1 MVTLCIYY
9 GEKEWDGPLSL
20 VDMLDIPDKLKF
32 IFSDYKFNLIQMR
45 SCNNLHFHNYD
56 INTVFD
62 LSSSIYNRDYE
73 KINKLYKNQP
83 ISPELALVV
92 GAITMC
98 TALEEL
104 KKEGVQ
110 EGLQKGLQEGLQ
122 KGEVKGIIQT
132 CKLFNP
138 DQDAALKLIMDKFS
152 LSQETALAYIK
163 KYW

>member
-73 KINKLYKNQP
+73 KVAQKEKRDIDPN
-83 ISPELALVV
+83 AL
-92 GAITMC
+92 ID
-98 TALEEL
+98 ALTKSSVE
-104 KKEGVQ
+104 
-110 EGLQKGLQEGLQ
+110 
-122 KGEVKGIIQT
+122 
-132 CKLFNP
+132 
-138 DQDAALKLIMDKFS
+138 
-152 LSQETALAYIK
+152 
-163 KYW
+163 

>member
-92 GAITMC
+92 GAIT
-98 TALEEL
+98 E
-104 KKEGVQ
+104 
-110 EGLQKGLQEGLQ
+110 
-122 KGEVKGIIQT
+122 
-132 CKLFNP
+132 
-138 DQDAALKLIMDKFS
+138 
-152 LSQETALAYIK
+152 SQ
-163 KYW
+163 

>member
-1 MVTLCIYY
+1 
-9 GEKEWDGPLSL
+9 
-20 VDMLDIPDKLKF
+20 
-32 IFSDYKFNLIQMR
+32 MR

-92 GAITMC
+92 GAITESQELIDHALENEKKGAINMC

-104 KKEGVQ
+104 KRGRAGRSAKRFTRRFT
-110 EGLQKGLQEGLQ
+110 

>member
-62 LSSSIYNRDYE
+62 LSSSIIIVIMRKSTNYT
-73 KINKLYKNQP
+73 KINQF
-83 ISPELALVV
+83 
-92 GAITMC
+92 
-98 TALEEL
+98 
-104 KKEGVQ
+104 
-110 EGLQKGLQEGLQ
+110 LQNLH
-122 KGEVKGIIQT
+122 
-132 CKLFNP
+132 
-138 DQDAALKLIMDKFS
+138 
-152 LSQETALAYIK
+152 
-163 KYW
+163 W